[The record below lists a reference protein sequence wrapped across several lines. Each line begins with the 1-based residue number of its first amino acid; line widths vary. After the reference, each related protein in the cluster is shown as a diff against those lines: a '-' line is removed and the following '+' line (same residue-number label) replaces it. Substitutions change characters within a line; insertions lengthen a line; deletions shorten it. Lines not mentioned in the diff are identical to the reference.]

1 MRFHRIEKTILL
13 LIVVLLSVIALR
25 SYQTPQRVEAQ
36 SSGRYD
42 FYIEPGTYMLRTPD
56 GSRQVLGKVVVDM
69 KSGDVWGFPTL
80 SSDPYPVDVTKTVP
94 PTSKPIYLG
103 KYDFAAAR
111 I

>member
-1 MRFHRIEKTILL
+1 MRFHRIEKAILL
-13 LIVVLLSVIALR
+13 LIAVFLSVIALR
-25 SYQTPQRVEAQ
+25 PYQTPQRVEAQ